1 MQRQPVPHPGPA
13 GTFKRSTAAS
23 SRTPEAIHPDL
34 GPPQA
39 NAKAG
44 NGVRGS
50 CAGPPAWAR
59 PPGGRLRAQ
68 AGIPRPPRPEAAT
81 GPDGTEGAEAARAWA
96 ARAAQE
102 RGPRARAVLA
112 TSALAAAPIRIPAR
126 RPQPPLAPRGH
137 PQPTAQRAGSG
148 EHQAASARGLLRR
161 WNRTNPESSEGR
173 GGRGRT

>member
-50 CAGPPAWAR
+50 CAGAP
-59 PPGGRLRAQ
+59 RL
-68 AGIPRPPRPEAAT
+68 GPTPRREAA
-81 GPDGTEGAEAARAWA
+81 GPGRDSPASAARGGD
-96 ARAAQE
+96 
-102 RGPRARAVLA
+102 GP
-112 TSALAAAPIRIPAR
+112 
-126 RPQPPLAPRGH
+126 
-137 PQPTAQRAGSG
+137 
-148 EHQAASARGLLRR
+148 
-161 WNRTNPESSEGR
+161 GR
-173 GGRGRT
+173 D